1 MKEGMMKTPKKEWF
15 LLGLFFLAFLRSE
28 AAAQTEKEKLDK
40 LIEGARKEGTV
51 VYYGS
56 TSTPEALE
64 MMKGF
69 ERKYPFIKAEHYRA
83 GSDTLME
90 KILIETRAGRY
101 SADVYNLRSFTTSV
115 LVQKGLF
122 AKYPSPHARFY
133 KEGFKDPDGHW
144 ISFYMNPA
152 TFGYNTKLVPASQAP
167 KDWNDLLDPK
177 WKGQM
182 IMDREESEWFA
193 NMLKFMGREK
203 GLQFMQRLATQNLTF
218 RAGHTL
224 LAQLVA
230 AGEFKIGVVLYTP
243 RLELMKAAGAPLE
256 WVRANPVIAYHYTIG
271 VAAKAPHPNAAR
283 LFVDFFLSKEG
294 QELIAKIGRV
304 PVRTDVRPNPPHLV
318 EGVNM
323 VPSDTALAEKDFQA
337 YFHEYRKVFN
347 VQ

>member
-1 MKEGMMKTPKKEWF
+1 
-15 LLGLFFLAFLRSE
+15 
-28 AAAQTEKEKLDK
+28 
-40 LIEGARKEGTV
+40 
-51 VYYGS
+51 
-56 TSTPEALE
+56 
-64 MMKGF
+64 
-69 ERKYPFIKAEHYRA
+69 
-83 GSDTLME
+83 ME

-256 WVRANPVIAYHYTIG
+256 WVRANPVITYHYTIG